1 MPSKV
6 LSLYYRVKLPVN
18 VFTFYVRTENVDP
31 FEAVKLPVK
40 VRKRKTIYPSD
51 SWNSISMVPFPA
63 VCPKGS
69 EQPHLN
75 PSGSSNLGTHSLLKN
90 PSKRGFSGRVLD
102 KNYKRPVGV
111 FFAT

>member
-6 LSLYYRVKLPVN
+6 LFLYYRVKLPVN
-18 VFTFYVRTENVDP
+18 VCTFYVRTENVDP

-51 SWNSISMVPFPA
+51 SWNSMNFRSSLMVPFPA

-75 PSGSSNLGTHSLLKN
+75 PSLKN

-102 KNYKRPVGV
+102 KNYRWPVGV